1 MELPKMIRSTRA
13 QLAVALL
20 AAGLAGCQTT
30 AQQPP
35 QPQPQASLLEQ
46 GLSAGRAGDFAAMS
60 DLCRQAT
67 REPNADPRAFVCVA
81 EASLKLGAR
90 EQAKDAYLAYL
101 QNAEGVEPN
110 ANVNDAR
117 LRLAELYIQDGQYG
131 QAIRQA
137 EALIDR
143 APSSVEGHTAL
154 ADAHRLMGEC
164 GPAITRYKQALDLN
178 ADYAPASEGLTLARA
193 ERACKP
199 APTPTKKAVEPEP
212 QKEFRGGGAAISS
225 F

>member
-1 MELPKMIRSTRA
+1 MIRSSCA
-13 QLAVALL
+13 WLAVPLL

-30 AQQPP
+30 TKQPP
-35 QPQPQASLLEQ
+35 EPQAQPSLLEQ
-46 GLSAGRAGDFAAMS
+46 GLTAGRAGDFAAMG

-67 REPNADPRAFVCVA
+67 REANADPRAFVCLA

-90 EQAKDAYLAYL
+90 DQAKDAYLAYL
-101 QNAEGVEPN
+101 QNAQGVEPN

-117 LRLAELYIQDGQYG
+117 LRLTELYIEDGQYG

-137 EALIDR
+137 ETLIDH

-154 ADAHRLMGEC
+154 ADAYRLMGEC
-164 GPAITRYKQALDLN
+164 EPAITRYEQALALN
-178 ADYAPASEGLTLARA
+178 AEYAPASDGLTLARA
-193 ERACKP
+193 DRACRPAP
-199 APTPTKKAVEPEP
+199 APTKKSVEPEP
-212 QKEFRGGGAAISS
+212 QQEFRGGGAAISS

>member
-1 MELPKMIRSTRA
+1 MIRFSRA

-30 AQQPP
+30 AEP
-35 QPQPQASLLEQ
+35 QPAPQPEASLLEQ
-46 GLSAGRAGDFAAMS
+46 GLTAGRAGNFAAMS

-67 REPNADPRAFVCVA
+67 RAPNADPRAFVCLA
-81 EASLKLGAR
+81 EASLKLGLR
-90 EQAKDAYLAYL
+90 DQAKDAYLAYL
-101 QNAEGVEPN
+101 RNGEGVEPN

-117 LRLAELYIQDGQYG
+117 LRLAELYIEDGQYG

-154 ADAHRLMGEC
+154 ADAHRLMGAC
-164 GPAITRYKQALDLN
+164 APAITRYEQALALN
-178 ADYAPASEGLTLARA
+178 AEYAPASEGLTLARA
-193 ERACKP
+193 DRACKP
-199 APTPTKKAVEPEP
+199 APAPSRKTVEPEP
-212 QKEFRGGGAAISS
+212 QQEFRGGGAAISS